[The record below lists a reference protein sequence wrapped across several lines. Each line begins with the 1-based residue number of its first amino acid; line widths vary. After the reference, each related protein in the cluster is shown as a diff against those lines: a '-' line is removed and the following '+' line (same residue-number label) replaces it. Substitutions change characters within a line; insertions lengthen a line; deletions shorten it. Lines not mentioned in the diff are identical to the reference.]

1 MVDRQVDKPTCKRKY
16 ELVCLHV
23 TQKFHQLCQADI
35 LFTNAFLHTHPHR
48 HMRMQLKQRCSDR
61 FTDTLYTEGW

>member
-1 MVDRQVDKPTCKRKY
+1 MVARQVDKPTCKRKY

-35 LFTNAFLHTHPHR
+35 LFTNAFLHTH
-48 HMRMQLKQRCSDR
+48 MQLKQRCSDR